1 MSKYF
6 NDKREQYEK
15 IINILCEY
23 KGINRKRLLEILK
36 DKECKYLF
44 FLLIKKYGCDDMK
57 MIQQD
62 FPSINTKNINNNFRK
77 AREKILLNTK
87 IRNMYFEAE
96 NVLEKI
102 E

>member
-23 KGINRKRLLEILK
+23 KGISREKLLEILK

-62 FPSINTKNINNNFRK
+62 FPSINTKNINSNFRK

-96 NVLEKI
+96 NILESI

>member
-1 MSKYF
+1 MPKYF

-23 KGINRKRLLEILK
+23 KGINREKLFRILK

-44 FLLIKKYGCDDMK
+44 FLLIKKYGCDDME
-57 MIQQD
+57 MIQED
-62 FPSINTKNINNNFRK
+62 FPSVNSKNINSNVRK
-77 AREKILLNTK
+77 AKEKILLNRK
-87 IRNMYFEAE
+87 IRSMYFEAE
-96 NVLEKI
+96 NILEKI